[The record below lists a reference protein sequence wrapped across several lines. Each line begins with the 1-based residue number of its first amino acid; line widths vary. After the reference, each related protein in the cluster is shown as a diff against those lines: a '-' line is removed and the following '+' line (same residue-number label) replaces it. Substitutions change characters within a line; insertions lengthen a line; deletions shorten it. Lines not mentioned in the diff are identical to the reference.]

1 MSFGKVL
8 LGVLIAE
15 KRLKVRMEPKTE
27 DQIERWVEMMM
38 DRLDMKYSVGRLSTE
53 EYNEE
58 VRKISKQADKYY
70 DNL

>member
-1 MSFGKVL
+1 M
-8 LGVLIAE
+8 LIAE